1 MLNRIL
7 LIIVVILS
15 IVLVKVSSTQSTTF
29 FSTTKVNNKTIAVK
43 DSTLNNI
50 DEMDLEE
57 YVIGVVAGEM
67 PASFESEAL
76 KAQAIAARTYATY
89 KIEKSNGNY
98 DVVTDV
104 SNQKYIT
111 IDEMKTK
118 WQTEFDKYYNKI
130 KDAVLKTKGMIMTY
144 NDNVIEAFYFAMS
157 NGYTEDVS
165 LVFNEDLDYLESV
178 ESKYDNSNLNNF
190 EVVTKFSKEEICN
203 KLNISCDNLS
213 VSNIERSNTNRVNYL
228 TVNNKKIKGTEFR
241 SKLGLRSTD
250 FDISIDN
257 NVVSITTRG
266 YGHGVGMSQYGANG
280 MAKEGKNYEEILKYY
295 YKNIEIK
302 TL

>member
-15 IVLVKVSSTQSTTF
+15 IVLVKVSSISSTTF
-29 FSTTKVNNKTIAVK
+29 FSTTKVNDKTIAVK

-50 DEMDLEE
+50 DEMNLEE

-111 IDEMKTK
+111 IDEMKIK
-118 WQTEFDKYYNKI
+118 WQTEFDKYYNKV

-144 NDNVIEAFYFAMS
+144 NDDVIEAFYFAMS
-157 NGYTEDVS
+157 NGYTEDAS

-178 ESKYDNSNLNNF
+178 ESKYDNNNLNNF
-190 EVVTKFSKEEICN
+190 EVVTKFSKEEVCN

-213 VSNIERSNTNRVNYL
+213 FSNIERSNTNRVNYI